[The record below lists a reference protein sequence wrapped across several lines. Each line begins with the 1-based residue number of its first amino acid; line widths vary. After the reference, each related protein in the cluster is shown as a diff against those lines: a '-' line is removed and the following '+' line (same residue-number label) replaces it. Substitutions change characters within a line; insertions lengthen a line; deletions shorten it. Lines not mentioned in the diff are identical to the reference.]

1 MPPRLL
7 GLNLLSLL
15 IHFTPMA
22 ILLALRPRSGLAGYS
37 TFALRS
43 QLASSLSR
51 LEDAIKYSWCFTCHL
66 RLALSARL
74 HETIP
79 ALFHCPLS
87 RGRSASRGRDRVGAL
102 RSHIK
107 GPGAPGGIAFFPCPL
122 RSLQDVSFCN
132 AVVCGVGGDGR
143 RGDRSTEGTFSF
155 KVSGC
160 NRTSH
165 TNSAGSERRSH
176 RGGRGTPQEE
186 LGAHQLSSGSSQV
199 HD

>member
-1 MPPRLL
+1 MEDPTTSPITTPAQILPLNGRWE
-7 GLNLLSLL
+7 GGRFMLNLPSL
-15 IHFTPMA
+15 A
-22 ILLALRPRSGLAGYS
+22 
-37 TFALRS
+37 
-43 QLASSLSR
+43 
-51 LEDAIKYSWCFTCHL
+51 
-66 RLALSARL
+66 
-74 HETIP
+74 P
-79 ALFHCPLS
+79 AWLQPES
-87 RGRSASRGRDRVGAL
+87 RGQPEADRVGAL

-107 GPGAPGGIAFFPCPL
+107 GPGAPGGIAFFFSCPH

-160 NRTSH
+160 NRTS
-165 TNSAGSERRSH
+165 NRDSAGSERRSH